1 MILTYY
7 PDIDTV
13 DVSFNTPH
21 REVKVTVSQVVGTVR
36 DTSSL
41 QAAIVNTE
49 TLEADSAGH
58 IQTHVQ
64 DGRLAGLTIE
74 HASQHA
80 PVAWNIEELRRE
92 AAQIAASTNRI
103 IESITHDVINDR
115 RSIQTGQQGTHSTH
129 TSDQAVRDFN
139 ELIDHYREKTTAA

>member
-21 REVKVTVSQVVGTVR
+21 REGKITVSQVVGTAR
-36 DTSSL
+36 DMPGL

-49 TLEADSAGH
+49 TLEADATGH
-58 IQTHVQ
+58 IQTHMQ
-64 DGRLAGLTIE
+64 EGRLAGLTIE
-74 HASQHA
+74 HARKHA
-80 PVAWNIEELRRE
+80 PAAWNIEELRRE

-115 RSIQTGQQGTHSTH
+115 RSIQTGQQGPHSTH
-129 TSDQAVRDFN
+129 TSDKAVRDFN